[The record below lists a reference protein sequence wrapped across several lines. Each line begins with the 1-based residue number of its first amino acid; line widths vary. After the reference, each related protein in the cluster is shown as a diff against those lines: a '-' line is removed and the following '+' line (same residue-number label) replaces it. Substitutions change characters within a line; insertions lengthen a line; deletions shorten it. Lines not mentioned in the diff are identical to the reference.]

1 MYHASSHDTPD
12 MFDINSILKNKNKE
26 TVALLY
32 ERYGKKLYGFAITKW
47 NVNEDDSWELVY
59 KTIYKVMNVGDQYTF
74 ADEGKFIGFLFRIFV
89 NYLKNHYRDTKTKG
103 IVTTELLEKHEKQ
116 SSDRKETEEEKENAS
131 PLMRCLQ
138 KALALLD
145 DWQKI
150 LLLMRAQDH
159 SYEDIS
165 GYVNKPGDQLKVY
178 HMRLKK
184 VVTDKTNDCL
194 NKKE

>member
-1 MYHASSHDTPD
+1 MPE
-12 MFDINSILKNKNKE
+12 INSILKHKNKE

-32 ERYGKKLYGFAITKW
+32 ERYGKKLYGFAVAKW
-47 NVNEDDSWELVY
+47 KVTEDDAWELVY
-59 KTIYKVMNVGDQYTF
+59 KTLYKAMNVSDQYTF
-74 ADEGKFIGFLFRIFV
+74 ADEGKFSAFLFKIFV
-89 NYLKNHYRDTKTKG
+89 NYLRNHYRDTKAKG
-103 IVTTELLEKHEKQ
+103 IVTTELLETHEKM
-116 SSDRKETEEEKENAS
+116 SSDRKESEEEKESTS

-145 DWQKI
+145 DWQRI

-159 SYEDIS
+159 SYEEIS
-165 GYVNKPGDQLKVY
+165 AYAGRPGNQLKVY

-184 VVTDKTNDCL
+184 VVTEKTNDCM